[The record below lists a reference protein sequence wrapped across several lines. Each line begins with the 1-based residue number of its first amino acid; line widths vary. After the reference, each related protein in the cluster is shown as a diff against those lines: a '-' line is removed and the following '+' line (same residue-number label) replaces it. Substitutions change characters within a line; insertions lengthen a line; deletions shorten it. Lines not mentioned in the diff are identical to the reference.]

1 MFWMS
6 VGLLVAANLLYHIC
20 QKLIPI
26 SANPMVSVVVTFF
39 VAGLVCLML
48 LPLFLPQG
56 ADLGDEFRKLNWT
69 SALLGLTIIG
79 IEVGFLLLYRSGF
92 QISLGSIVV
101 NAAVALALV
110 PVGLVFFRE
119 RLLPG
124 DVLGIG
130 LLLAGLVLIA
140 RR

>member
-6 VGLLVAANLLYHIC
+6 IGLLVGANLLYHVC
-20 QKLIPI
+20 QKLIPV
-26 SANPMVSVVVTFF
+26 SANPMVSMFVTFF
-39 VAGLVCLML
+39 VAGIVCLAL
-48 LPLFLPQG
+48 LPFLLPEG
-56 ADLGDEFRKLNWT
+56 AVLGDEFRKLNWT
-69 SALLGLTIIG
+69 SWLLGLTIIG
-79 IEVGFLLLYRSGF
+79 IELGFLLLYRSGF

-110 PVGLVFFRE
+110 PVGVVFFRE
-119 RLLPG
+119 RLQPS
-124 DVLGIG
+124 DILGIG